1 MSLRINQNIAALSTY
16 TKLNTASSTLEK
28 SLSKISSGLRINTA
42 SDDAAGLAISEKMRS
57 QINGLNRARLNAQD
71 GISMLQTAE
80 GGLDQTESI
89 VQRMRELAIQA
100 SNDTLTSNNRLE
112 IQKEINQLRD
122 AINNISE
129 STEFNTKKLLNG
141 TQTASVSGSSKSVR
155 GIVTGTGDVAGDYK
169 VSMAVVQ
176 AGISQMQRTQIFTDR
191 ATGQLAKGNTRLEDI
206 AQFYNEDG
214 VFALDTAQV
223 LTITGNSESSEVTIN
238 GKMTL
243 NELAAAL
250 QNSIAGSSNLGIS
263 NSSVEVINTATS
275 GLSGIGGYLQLT
287 SGKVG
292 DVGAFSIAGDQSVMD
307 ALGLSITRQSTNN
320 IVEVRLEDSNGNVR
334 TSKTSSDNVSG
345 LLKGVD
351 LKFDSTPA
359 QIAGNGGVVN
369 GLKFDTPET
378 LSFDFDV
385 GGTNINI
392 NVTFSGNYS
401 MEGIASEINSQIN
414 AASPNSG
421 MRASVVDGQI
431 RLEYNPTDSSSSTA
445 INITNGGSIL
455 GFTNGSYTG
464 FVDGDKDVSKAIRG
478 ISLLAT
484 ASGTARDITIGDGV
498 ANRTFSLGSTVTAG
512 ADLVEIQETIRSVNN
527 TLDGAGISVRMD
539 EYNGSVAFTSTIL
552 GRKNNNGSSTAG
564 IVQIS
569 SNGDIDSIL
578 GFKNGTAKGSGD
590 TNFRIHVVDSKP
602 QFQIGANE
610 GQVMKV
616 GIGNMSAEA
625 LGIDKLDMSTV
636 EGAQRALARID
647 IAISK
652 ISGER
657 SRMGAFNNRLSSTI
671 SNLENTATNLTDA
684 ESRIRDVDIASE
696 LINFTSSQIKDQF
709 ATAMLA
715 QANSLGQNVLSLLGG

>member
-696 LINFTSSQIKDQF
+696 LINFTSSQIKEQF